1 VDAPPPAA
9 SVARLNNGLITKP
22 PRRKWRAGTEP
33 GIAVVVVP
41 SDGQFVAE
49 YQEPDTIGRRRGPD
63 VVPRQGVLDVAGT
76 PEVALVERRTD
87 PVALV
92 RTMFQLNTE
101 GIRLGV

>member
-9 SVARLNNGLITKP
+9 SIARLKNGLITKP

-41 SDGQFVAE
+41 PDAQFVAE
-49 YQEPDTIGRRRGPD
+49 CQEPDTIGRRRGPD
-63 VVPRQGVLDVAGT
+63 VVPRQGVLDVAGA

-92 RTMFQLNTE
+92 RTISQLNTE